1 MLCVP
6 LNLRRQT
13 ERKFPSDFVAF
24 VAKLF
29 LGFLRAVLRVT
40 ICGTG
45 DAMKVKYGFG
55 LLFLLVLF
63 SVNGYAQDSESAAE
77 TADRLK
83 LQLIDVQAQ
92 EEALR
97 AHAQELDESL
107 KPENIERSL
116 AGVGS
121 TRPEELR
128 ESRRRQL
135 TIEKSGVTAQ
145 LKVLETTHQRLQTA
159 IANAEAL
166 AYQQSAR
173 PTQMV
178 VTTSR
183 RGYQLLMLGGGGL
196 LALALGSGAFLYRRK
211 IRHRSV

>member
-1 MLCVP
+1 M
-6 LNLRRQT
+6 RF
-13 ERKFPSDFVAF
+13 KA
-24 VAKLF
+24 
-29 LGFLRAVLRVT
+29 GFA
-40 ICGTG
+40 
-45 DAMKVKYGFG
+45 
-55 LLFLLVLF
+55 LLFSLLLI
-63 SVNGYAQDSESAAE
+63 SINAYAQESESPAE

-83 LQLIDVQAQ
+83 IQLIDVQAQ

-97 AHAQELDESL
+97 GRVQELDESL

-135 TIEKSGVTAQ
+135 TIEKNGVLAQ
-145 LKVLETTHQRLQTA
+145 LKVLDSTHQRLQTA
-159 IANAEAL
+159 ISNAETL

-196 LALALGSGAFLYRRK
+196 LALALGGGAFLYRRK